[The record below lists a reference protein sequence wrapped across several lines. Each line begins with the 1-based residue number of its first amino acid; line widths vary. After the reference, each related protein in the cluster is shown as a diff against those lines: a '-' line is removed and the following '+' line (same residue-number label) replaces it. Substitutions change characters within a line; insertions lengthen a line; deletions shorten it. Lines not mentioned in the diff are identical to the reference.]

1 MDFFQ
6 HQDFARR
13 RTQWLVFLYALALLL
28 LMLAFYGLGILI
40 ISLCGGEEYL
50 QDISYFDPTLLLAVI
65 GGVLLLVGGG
75 SLFKIV
81 ELANGGGDAVAE
93 QLGGR
98 LVSTTTQ
105 DPGERRLLNIVEEMA
120 IAAGISIPKVYLL
133 DHEEHINAFAAGF
146 TPNTAAIGITRGAI
160 DYLNRDEL
168 QGVVAHEF
176 SHILNGD
183 MRLNIRIIGILFG
196 LNVLVVL
203 GYAVLRMSLY
213 ANVGRSKNSDSN
225 VPVVAITMIIGLG
238 CVIIGSI
245 GMLLSS
251 LIQAAISRQR
261 EFLADASAVQFT
273 RNPEGIANALKKI
286 GAPQVSSTIENPNAF
301 EASHL
306 FFANIFGSASLANL
320 FATHPPLAERIRRI
334 DPHFDGNFATSVPRV
349 RVADEKPSSPLRGS
363 SYMNRSPS
371 SNGSRTSTP
380 SSTLSAS
387 TMSATGHSGDIAVH
401 PAEMLQRMGQLNQRH
416 LAVAAGLLESI
427 PLTTLHLT
435 RESFG
440 ARAVL
445 YALLLDNDPAIQKKQ
460 IGILQSKLDTANLN
474 LVLQQYEQFKDFP
487 IASKTVLVQKALP
500 ALRQLSRDQYT
511 VFRQIIEQL
520 VSADQRIDLFEY
532 TLRGLLLNDLD
543 IHFGLI
549 PGQQPLLYHSTSA
562 VAQSTIVLLSVL
574 AYSGSDDSAEIQ
586 RAFDLGLAD
595 FRISGSLLPQSACS
609 FAAFD
614 SALKTFVQSSPALK
628 KRLLSAVMSCIAADG
643 VIVVREGELIRAIAA
658 TLGCPLPPFSE
669 TVLVR

>member
-13 RTQWLVFLYALALLL
+13 RTQWLVFLYVLALLL
-28 LMLAFYGLGILI
+28 LMLAFYGLGILS
-40 ISLCGGEEYL
+40 ISLGGGAKYL
-50 QDISYFDPTLLLAVI
+50 QDIAYFDPTLLLAVI

-196 LNVLVVL
+196 LNVLVIL
-203 GYAVLRMSLY
+203 GYTVLRMSLY
-213 ANVGRSKNSDSN
+213 ANIGRSKSDSN
-225 VPVVAITMIIGLG
+225 GPVVAIAMIVGLG

-286 GAPQVSSTIENPNAF
+286 GAPQVSSKIENPNAF

-306 FFANIFGSASLANL
+306 FFANIFGTASLANL

-349 RVADEKPSSPLRGS
+349 RVADEKPYAP
-363 SYMNRSPS
+363 
-371 SNGSRTSTP
+371 SNGSPYTTGSRISTA
-380 SSTLSAS
+380 SS
-387 TMSATGHSGDIAVH
+387 MSSTGHSGNIAVH
-401 PAEMLQRMGQLNQRH
+401 PAEMLKRMGQLNRRD

-427 PLTTLHLT
+427 PLTTLNLT
-435 RESFG
+435 QESFG

-445 YALLLDNDPAIQKKQ
+445 YALLLDNNPTIQKKQ
-460 IGILQSKLDTANLN
+460 IEILQVKLDTANLN

-511 VFRQIIEQL
+511 AFRQIIEQL
-520 VSADQRIDLFEY
+520 VSADQRINLFEY

-549 PGQQPLLYHSTSA
+549 PGQQPILYHSTAA
-562 VAQSTIVLLSVL
+562 VAPSTIVLLSLL
-574 AYSGSDDSAEIQ
+574 AYAGSDDSTEIQ

-609 FAAFD
+609 FTAFD
-614 SALKTFVQSSPALK
+614 SALKTFAQSSPALK
-628 KRLLSAVMSCIAADG
+628 KRLLSAAMSCIAADG

-669 TVLVR
+669 AVIVR